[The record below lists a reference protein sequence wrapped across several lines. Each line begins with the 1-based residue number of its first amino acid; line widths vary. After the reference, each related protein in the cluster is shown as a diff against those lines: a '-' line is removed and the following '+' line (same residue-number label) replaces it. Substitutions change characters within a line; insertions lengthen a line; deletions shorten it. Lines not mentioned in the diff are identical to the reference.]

1 MFFSKKHPK
10 DLEAI
15 VNQIEV
21 DLANNYKD
29 NAKEGLEKL
38 KAALAAQKVSP
49 KFPESEVS
57 YYQEKIAAY
66 QEDIKNFKRT
76 Y

>member
-38 KAALAAQKVSP
+38 KGALEAKKASP
-49 KFPESEVS
+49 KFPESEVN
-57 YYQEKIAAY
+57 YYQKKIAAY

>member
-1 MFFSKKHPK
+1 MFFTKKHPK

-38 KAALAAQKVSP
+38 KAALEAKKASP

-57 YYQEKIAAY
+57 
-66 QEDIKNFKRT
+66 
-76 Y
+76 